1 MSTKGFLI
9 FAHNNEEV
17 DYGKL
22 ALVCSLM
29 LKSKLKHSDVCLV
42 TDQGTIDWLR
52 QSMGEEMVS
61 YAFQHIEVLSYD
73 VVKAKN
79 AMRNFRD
86 SASTTKSL
94 TWLNSTRSSAY
105 ELSPFDETIMIDSD
119 VLVQDNSFD
128 LVWENDEDILIN
140 RDVLTLEHKLP
151 NQNEI
156 RLDGMG
162 IPMYW
167 ATQVYFRK
175 GERAKLLFN
184 LVEHIKQRYE
194 YYQYVY
200 EFPGKLFRND
210 YAFSIALHMLNGF
223 LENNEFA
230 SFPSPV
236 ILSSFDR
243 DELIGVKKN
252 ELKFLVN
259 DVDESWQ
266 YRLSNVKGITV
277 HCMNKYS
284 ILRHADE
291 LIKIYGP
298 GVNDGTN

>member
-17 DYGKL
+17 DYGKI
-22 ALVCSLM
+22 ALCCSLM

-52 QSMGEEMVS
+52 ESMGLYLVN
-61 YAFQHIEVLSYD
+61 YAFQHIEVLGYD

-94 TWLNSTRSSAY
+94 SWLNGTRNSAY
-105 ELSPFDETIMIDSD
+105 TLSPFDETILIDSD
-119 VLVQDNSFD
+119 VLVQDGMFD
-128 LVWENDEDILIN
+128 HVWGNDEDILIN
-140 RDVLTLEHKLP
+140 RDVLTLEYKQPSRH
-151 NQNEI
+151 EV

-167 ATQVYFRK
+167 ATQIYFRK
-175 GERAKLLFN
+175 GERAQLLFD
-184 LVEHIKQRYE
+184 LVEHIKERYE

-200 EFPGKLFRND
+200 EFPGKLYRND
-210 YAFSIALHMLNGF
+210 YAFSIAIHMLNGF
-223 LENNEFA
+223 LENKEFA

-236 ILSSFDR
+236 ILSSFDC
-243 DELIGVKKN
+243 DELIEVAKDQ
-252 ELKFLVN
+252 LKFLVN
-259 DVDESWQ
+259 DPNENWK
-266 YRLSNVKGITV
+266 YTINNVKGITV
-277 HCMNKYS
+277 HTMNKYS
-284 ILRHADE
+284 ILRHSDKLIE
-291 LIKIYGP
+291 LYRP
-298 GVNDGTN
+298 EEL